1 MELDAIRST
10 VKEIIANATNI
21 NPSDI
26 GDMASFQEDL
36 GLDSLSLLEIAV
48 DVDHMFKL
56 NLSDEELSARLQE
69 LRTVQDAVEFVQS
82 FMTANKQGV
91 SA

>member
-1 MELDAIRST
+1 MEMEAIRST

-21 NPSDI
+21 NPVDI
-26 GDMASFQEDL
+26 GDTASFQEDL

-82 FMTANKQGV
+82 FKTQGV